1 LGRIRRDWGGGIGEE
16 GLGMGTAE
24 NLFLGFGCRGKGFFA
39 LGLLLGA

>member
-1 LGRIRRDWGGGIGEE
+1 
-16 GLGMGTAE
+16 MGTAE